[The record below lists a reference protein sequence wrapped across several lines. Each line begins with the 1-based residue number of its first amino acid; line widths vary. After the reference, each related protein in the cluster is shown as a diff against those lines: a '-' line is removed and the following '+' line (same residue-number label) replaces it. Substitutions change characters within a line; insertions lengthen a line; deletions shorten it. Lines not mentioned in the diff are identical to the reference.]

1 MAHREAS
8 ESESGIE
15 SNWGNSR
22 DLSCDVFEGEGH
34 FDERTCTGDIVTD
47 SNVSQKTSVTQGDDT
62 LREDEDFS
70 SDSDTTLEDS
80 DGGDGRHG
88 WTRVCS
94 PDSHKRSHTVTG
106 DGGGEENTQDPSYVY
121 TSKIYVT
128 LSGTD
133 QSDVSLREPAAGNGD
148 SDCGLIQQTSLFDEI
163 QQVED
168 ELSVEADSGEGRD
181 VTERAEVEV
190 EKGGMSYSETFGLQL
205 NGPAMDEDRDNGIC
219 CPGYTEAPRE
229 DDLFV
234 GQTGID
240 VPKLQEGKENE
251 QDNPE
256 IEQEHQEMPDEFGKE
271 NNAEGECQR
280 EGEEPGKM
288 GDRDSVEIATDLSY
302 EDSYEESVRDIDT
315 EDCCAGSAEFS
326 ESETTS
332 VHNVVDANPQ
342 CTAPPEPIDEFEEH
356 RDVMVDEV
364 SLGSDD
370 PSDWMEASVNSLIAS
385 ANRDWLQQNILS
397 ESAQS
402 RNEEFAALQKALM
415 MRTIQCVVSEQ
426 LSLGNM
432 GQTVAADDQ
441 DMYFVSNDDAP
452 TESHVSAPNSCP
464 AGSDELLHLLDMI
477 GMQGQEMRKEL
488 VMSQTR
494 EAYLQ
499 EEILNEDEQLVVVVD
514 GLQQEL
520 SSLKEDNE
528 RLHDELVL
536 NKMLKSQSE
545 QEVESLKGVVRRL
558 CGHIENLE
566 VEVTKMHEDMVPR
579 QVTKNAAMVTEVP
592 CRFNFAMQTEYKV
605 NMRDAECQVALAE
618 VKTVDDFVQTTLES
632 PVLDSC
638 HDDSC
643 HDDGGEKMSNNM
655 TMMIDKI
662 LQQMANMT
670 GRSSVSPTA
679 IYGDDTDTD
688 DTWQGNEESDSDATV
703 QVMKLHLANAMM
715 QYDLTKSEL
724 ERKNS
729 LLQQEVESSTTS
741 VCDLERELKKAREE
755 NDVLKVLTE
764 GDKAEMDILKDKIAM
779 MEKAVSSAQ
788 NVNERLN
795 MRLEATL
802 NEVSMTMPTAGGEL
816 KVKVAEMEAEK
827 KQLEQVNIFVIY
839 R

>member
-1 MAHREAS
+1 
-8 ESESGIE
+8 
-15 SNWGNSR
+15 
-22 DLSCDVFEGEGH
+22 
-34 FDERTCTGDIVTD
+34 
-47 SNVSQKTSVTQGDDT
+47 
-62 LREDEDFS
+62 
-70 SDSDTTLEDS
+70 
-80 DGGDGRHG
+80 
-88 WTRVCS
+88 
-94 PDSHKRSHTVTG
+94 
-106 DGGGEENTQDPSYVY
+106 
-121 TSKIYVT
+121 
-128 LSGTD
+128 
-133 QSDVSLREPAAGNGD
+133 
-148 SDCGLIQQTSLFDEI
+148 
-163 QQVED
+163 
-168 ELSVEADSGEGRD
+168 
-181 VTERAEVEV
+181 
-190 EKGGMSYSETFGLQL
+190 
-205 NGPAMDEDRDNGIC
+205 
-219 CPGYTEAPRE
+219 
-229 DDLFV
+229 
-234 GQTGID
+234 
-240 VPKLQEGKENE
+240 
-251 QDNPE
+251 
-256 IEQEHQEMPDEFGKE
+256 
-271 NNAEGECQR
+271 
-280 EGEEPGKM
+280 M

-356 RDVMVDEV
+356 RDIMVDEV

-670 GRSSVSPTA
+670 GRSYISPTA

-802 NEVSMTMPTAGGEL
+802 NEMSMTMPTVGGEL